1 MAFSP
6 RERIEEKIYCKP
18 YNLILYLSTNPLILN
33 NKNITDNNFI
43 KSEINVKNFR
53 AIEFYS
59 QWDSISI
66 ISTHTSIRGFFLNSD
81 YSKQAFLRDS
91 KI

>member
-1 MAFSP
+1 MF
-6 RERIEEKIYCKP
+6 
-18 YNLILYLSTNPLILN
+18 YLNPNPLILN

-43 KSEINVKNFR
+43 KSEINVKNFK

-59 QWDSISI
+59 QWYSISI